1 MTRTD
6 QDIRSEERGIY
17 LVIFGAMIPIV
28 LITALTRGVFDGGAT
43 ICLIL
48 AVISTV
54 GLVATLVMNYRDRP
68 ELPRAHTHDQP

>member
-1 MTRTD
+1 MNRAD
-6 QDIRSEERGIY
+6 QDIQQEERGIY

-48 AVISTV
+48 GALSIL
-54 GLVATLVMNYRDRP
+54 GLVATLVMRRA
-68 ELPRAHTHDQP
+68 PRVPPRWWT